1 MADPILPQIK
11 NIVFLML
18 ENRSLD
24 NLLGW
29 LYQPPNPTAPD
40 NVFPAGSPKLF
51 EGLKPGAHSLPYS
64 DGSLVEVTKVPDN
77 VWSGGYAVPTRDPY
91 EALRVS
97 PQDDPR
103 APKGTWKGVMNQL
116 FGDAKTIDRLPTPED
131 GAPAMLG
138 FLQDYYYW
146 DESYSGKDI
155 AWTFTPAQASVING
169 LALQYAVSDQW
180 FCSVPSETNPNR
192 AYSLLGTS
200 MGRESNANIHAQ
212 EQFERQTII
221 NSLAEKKSW
230 GLYYSSTWIDG
241 KSYTE
246 YTFPYISQAAGEREI
261 GDISLFFRHARRGS
275 LPAFTYLEPGWTSLS
290 VTGNDYH
297 PNSIIQPGEQFI
309 LDVYNAVR
317 NGPQWNETLLIITF
331 DEHGG
336 TYDHVA
342 PLWGA
347 KNPDG
352 LDGQNLFKFDLFGV
366 RVPTILVSPFVQP
379 RTVFRAPDP
388 TKPPFDHTSFLK
400 TLLRWADIAPESVD
414 LGQRM
419 PLAQTFEGVF
429 ADHPVNPGTL
439 NLAPPRRMLATPHRA
454 SAAHPAAAEALSAV
468 VRGVPVVATRAILL
482 KNPTL
487 AGVQAEV
494 ARYRTDPAKFEADIK
509 AGRYDP

>member
-40 NVFPAGSPKLF
+40 YVFPAGSSKLF
-51 EGLKPGAHSLPYS
+51 EGLKPGAHSLPY
-64 DGSLVEVTKVPDN
+64 DGTLVAVTQVPEC
-77 VWSGGYAVPTRDPY
+77 VWSEGYAVPTRDPY
-91 EALRVS
+91 EALRAS

-103 APKGTWKGVMNQL
+103 APRGSWNGVMNQL
-116 FGDAKTIDRLPTPED
+116 FGDAERISRLPTTED
-131 GAPAMLG
+131 GAPAMQG
-138 FLQDYYYW
+138 FLQDYYYF
-146 DESYSGKDI
+146 DERFGGQDI
-155 AWTFTPAQASVING
+155 AWTFTPEQASVING

-180 FCSVPSETNPNR
+180 HCSVPSETNPNR

-200 MGRESNANIHAQ
+200 IGRESNANVYAQ
-212 EQFERQTII
+212 EQFDRPTII
-221 NSLAEKKSW
+221 NYLAAKKSW

-246 YTFPYISQAAGEREI
+246 YTFPQISQAGGEHEI

-275 LPAFTYLEPGWTSLS
+275 LPAFTYLEPGWTSLT

-297 PNSIIQPGEQFI
+297 PNSVIQPGEQFL

-317 NGPQWNETLLIITF
+317 SGPQWSETLLIITF

-336 TYDHVA
+336 TYDHVSPA
-342 PLWGA
+342 WGA

-352 LDGQNLFKFDLFGV
+352 LEGQNHFKFDLFGV
-366 RVPTILVSPFVQP
+366 RVPTLLISPFVKP

-388 TKPPFDHTSFLK
+388 TKPPLDHCSFLK

-414 LGQRM
+414 LGRRM

-429 ADHPVNPGTL
+429 DDHPVNPGTL
-439 NLAPPRRMLATPHRA
+439 SIAPPRRMLAKPRKA
-454 SAAHPAAAEALSAV
+454 SASHPAATEALNALV
-468 VRGVPVVATRAILL
+468 KGIPVVATRAILTR
-482 KNPTL
+482 NPTL
-487 AGVQAEV
+487 AGVEADV
-494 ARYRTDPAKFEADIK
+494 ARYRADPAKFEADIK
-509 AGRYDP
+509 AGLYNP